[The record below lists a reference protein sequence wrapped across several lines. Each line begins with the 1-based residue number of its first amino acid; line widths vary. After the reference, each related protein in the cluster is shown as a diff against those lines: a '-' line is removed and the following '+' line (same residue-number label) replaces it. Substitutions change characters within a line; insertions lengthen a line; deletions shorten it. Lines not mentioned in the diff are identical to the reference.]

1 MFKRV
6 ILESWHDYVPYV
18 CFALIAGAFLVIL
31 IRAVLMKS
39 GDAERLAS
47 MPLLDDEDLSQ
58 ARQTQSSDTA
68 RR

>member
-18 CFALIAGAFLVIL
+18 CFALIAGAFLIIL
-31 IRAVLMKS
+31 IRAILMRPV
-39 GDAERLAS
+39 DAERLAS
-47 MPLLDDEDLSQ
+47 MPLLDDEDLRQ
-58 ARQTQSSDTA
+58 ARQIQSSDTA

>member
-31 IRAVLMKS
+31 IRAILMKTS
-39 GDAERLAS
+39 DAERLAS
-47 MPLLDDEDLSQ
+47 MPLLDDEDLRQ
-58 ARQTQSSDTA
+58 ARHTQPSETA

>member
-18 CFALIAGAFLVIL
+18 CFALIAGAFLAVL
-31 IRAVLMKS
+31 IRAILMKPS
-39 GDAERLAS
+39 DIDELAA
-47 MPLLDDEDLSQ
+47 MPLRDEEDLRESR
-58 ARQTQSSDTA
+58 ATPSPDTA